1 MSFELYYAK
10 ADLYFKMEFV
20 MSRSGDRIVKKF
32 AKKSYAVLRKAAVV
46 AVLLL
51 CLIACQ
57 TVSFR
62 AFADDS
68 YRTTA
73 FNVDISA
80 SEDNSFSVNETID
93 VNFTYPH
100 HGIYR
105 HIPLNGIRVSDIS
118 VPGYRSDVST
128 GDGHK
133 VIKIGT
139 MHSNTGMTRE
149 RCMDL
154 W

>member
-10 ADLYFKMEFV
+10 TDLYFKMEFV

-62 AFADDS
+62 AFADVIYLWCRDTS
-68 YRTTA
+68 R
-73 FNVDISA
+73 
-80 SEDNSFSVNETID
+80 SF
-93 VNFTYPH
+93 
-100 HGIYR
+100 
-105 HIPLNGIRVSDIS
+105 PLQLE
-118 VPGYRSDVST
+118 P
-128 GDGHK
+128 
-133 VIKIGT
+133 KIT
-139 MHSNTGMTRE
+139 
-149 RCMDL
+149 
-154 W
+154 